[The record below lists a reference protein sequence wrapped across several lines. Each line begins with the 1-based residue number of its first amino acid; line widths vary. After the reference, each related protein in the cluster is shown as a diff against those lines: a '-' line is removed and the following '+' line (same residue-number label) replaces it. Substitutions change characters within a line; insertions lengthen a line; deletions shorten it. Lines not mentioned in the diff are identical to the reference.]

1 MDFPAWPPSQIDTP
15 AGIADA
21 LRVPVKWTG
30 RSDNNYLLALVA
42 DEREVRGLN
51 PDIAD
56 VAKLPAD
63 VIIVTTAADPGQA
76 HDFVPRVFAPKVG
89 INEDPVTGSAHT
101 VLAPYWARRLG
112 RISLVGF
119 QASARSGLVGV
130 ELSDNRVV
138 VIGRALTVLDAVLSA
153 TATPT

>member
-1 MDFPAWPPSQIDTP
+1 MDFPAWAPSQIDIP

-42 DEREVRGLN
+42 DEREVSGLN

-63 VIIVTTAADPGQA
+63 VIIVT
-76 HDFVPRVFAPKVG
+76 
-89 INEDPVTGSAHT
+89 
-101 VLAPYWARRLG
+101 ARR
-112 RISLVGF
+112 RPR
-119 QASARSGLVGV
+119 ASA
-130 ELSDNRVV
+130 
-138 VIGRALTVLDAVLSA
+138 
-153 TATPT
+153 